1 MIAVVVRRARD
12 ADVAF
17 VAQDG
22 YVAEDRVARQIAA
35 GEVWIAEDAAGPL
48 GYLRLEYLWGR
59 VPYIALIRVLPR
71 HRGQG
76 AGRALLSA
84 AEQHAAAEGHAW
96 LYSSSQA
103 DEPEPQ
109 AWHRHMGFA
118 ECGFLAGVNEG
129 GIGEVFFRKA
139 PAGGESTLPAAGPGR
154 GGRTG

>member
-1 MIAVVVRRARD
+1 MSAVTVRHARD
-12 ADVAF
+12 ADRAF

-22 YVAEDRVARQIAA
+22 YVGEDRVGRQIAA
-35 GEVWIAEDAAGPL
+35 GEVWIAEAAAVPV

-59 VPYIALIRVLPR
+59 IPYIALIRVLPE
-71 HRGQG
+71 HRGRG
-76 AGRALLSA
+76 TGRALLAA
-84 AEQHAAAEGHAW
+84 AEQHASAEGHPW

-139 PAGGESTLPAAGPGR
+139 TAHHEAKPSGAG
-154 GGRTG
+154 